1 LNGQDN
7 GALRA
12 SLAGMIIWV
21 GEGNGKLFPAQVV
34 AEKSLAMDGA
44 CFDFCVT
51 IAQRMKKITSPTAA
65 GLAAHWLLE
74 NNVSMFDVEKFC
86 GLLVSGEGLNV
97 PMARLR
103 DWLIRGPM
111 SHFNNQA
118 MTVKRAAAIILAW
131 NAVKRNRRTL
141 VLDWDPASKL
151 PDVFA

>member
-1 LNGQDN
+1 
-7 GALRA
+7 
-12 SLAGMIIWV
+12 
-21 GEGNGKLFPAQVV
+21 
-34 AEKSLAMDGA
+34 
-44 CFDFCVT
+44 
-51 IAQRMKKITSPTAA
+51 
-65 GLAAHWLLE
+65 
-74 NNVSMFDVEKFC
+74 MFDVEKFC